1 MTVMTEVKSAVE
13 FVNPTAGVGAEML
26 VRTYVPEYSPDV
38 MTFQEALDLALLRD
52 ERAAADLEASIM
64 AALDSEEDP
73 AEDDIAAE
81 VVNMLLANAE
91 RADAAERE
99 ANGPWEVL
107 TP

>member
-1 MTVMTEVKSAVE
+1 MTVLTNVKPEVE
-13 FVNPTAGVGAEML
+13 FVNPTTGVGAEML
-26 VRTYVPEYSPDV
+26 VRTYVPEYDPRY
-38 MTFQEALDLALLRD
+38 MTYQEAVDLALLRD
-52 ERAAADLEASIM
+52 ERAASALETSIK
-64 AALDSEEDP
+64 AALEEDP